1 MVSYMRFLFMINLK
15 VMCERG
21 LCMDKKSTKIY
32 AGHILMVFCFFIYM
46 GTVGLAG
53 YGNPVLTTRLVVM
66 NGWEQSII
74 GSSTSMFQLGQA
86 LGLMGLSPFFNKVGA
101 KKCLITGISVSILA
115 YLYQIIL
122 QPVGFLYT
130 LTFVGCGI
138 GAGAGLLCCP
148 ALMNNWFTRR
158 KSFPISVVRTSSM
171 VGGTIFPFVVNK
183 MITIDP
189 QAAWTAFLCINVIA
203 LVLSIFFIKQ
213 DPADIGEVPDSRAWV
228 EKHPLPETA
237 HTAQA
242 AVKESGSKQNGFK
255 KSYGSFQFLT
265 LSAITI
271 IQRFMLFTFTT
282 FGMVYVIQKGVAEDR
297 AAYIISMYSLTGT
310 FGRLLTAGSDLLPVK
325 KKTQMAGTLLIMCGS
340 FVMMMIGTN
349 ELFFLAAAALIGLFN
364 GFYSSL
370 FPIIVGDFFDKKAYA
385 VMYSTL
391 NVIGSIAGIVVPMMV
406 SAIYGAVNTYDVP
419 YTMAIVLLI
428 IGAVMTLIVKPA
440 S

>member
-1 MVSYMRFLFMINLK
+1 MNNK
-15 VMCERG
+15 
-21 LCMDKKSTKIY
+21 TNKIF

-66 NGWEQSII
+66 NGWQQSII

-101 KKCLITGISVSILA
+101 KKCLITGISVSIIA

-122 QPVGFLYT
+122 QPEGFLYT

-171 VGGTIFPFVVNK
+171 VGGTLFPFVVNK
-183 MITIDP
+183 MITVGP
-189 QAAWTAFLCINVIA
+189 QAAWTAFLCVNVVA

-213 DPADIGEVPDSRAWV
+213 DPADVGEVPDSRAWV
-228 EKHPLPETA
+228 EKHPLSESKSEKGEGK
-237 HTAQA
+237 
-242 AVKESGSKQNGFK
+242 KEESKEEKSALK
-255 KSYGSFQFLT
+255 KTYGSFQFLT
-265 LSAITI
+265 LSCITLI
-271 IQRFMLFTFTT
+271 HRFMLYAFTT
-282 FGMVYVIQKGVAEDR
+282 FGMVYVIQKGIAEDR

-310 FGRLLTAGSDLLPVK
+310 FGRLMTAGSDVLPIK
-325 KKTQMAGTLLIMCGS
+325 KKTQMAGTLLIMCIS
-340 FVMMMIGTN
+340 FAMMMIGTT
-349 ELFFLAAAALIGLFN
+349 EPFFFAAAALIGLFN

-370 FPIIVGDFFDKKAYA
+370 FPIIVGDFFDKKSFA

-391 NVIGSIAGIVVPMMV
+391 NVVGSIAGVVVPMIIT
-406 SAIYGAVNTYDVP
+406 AIYGAVNTYDVP
-419 YTMAIVLLI
+419 YAMAIGLLI
-428 IGAVMTLIVKPA
+428 LGSILTLIVKPA
-440 S
+440 GDK